1 MIRHA
6 YLYDTDYAYISKLG
20 NYLSMNSTFPFV
32 VNVCKTQEELIEM
45 IKHHNSNLVL
55 ISEKDYEKSRNLN
68 CKELVILSEKKSGEI
83 GNINY
88 VNKYQNGEKIIK
100 DILNLL
106 AKSES
111 MGNIINRKNS
121 LKVIAFYTPIKRS
134 LSTTMCIAMGQ
145 LLGKRTKTLYINF
158 ECFSG
163 LKSLLKCD
171 FQKNIGD
178 LLYFMANHNSGFGI
192 SLSGVIENIEG
203 LDIISSFENQS
214 DLISVESQIWLDLL
228 HNIEC
233 ETDYE
238 YVLLDLSDSVQG
250 LFDILKVADKVITSV
265 DNDEV
270 AIFKLMKYEECLKV
284 SGYEEVI
291 EKTKKCNVPHQHRKN
306 GEIHFL
312 GYGELG
318 EYVKTVL
325 QGVIDEN
332 IDR

>member
-1 MIRHA
+1 MTRFA
-6 YLYDTDYAYISKLG
+6 FLFDTDYAYASKLG
-20 NYLSMNSTFPFV
+20 NYLSMNNTFPFV
-32 VNVCKTQEELIEM
+32 VCVCKTKQELIEM
-45 IKHHNSNLVL
+45 SNRENTSIVL
-55 ISEKDYEKSRNLN
+55 ISEKEHIKSDIFKSNEIIL
-68 CKELVILSEKKSGEI
+68 LSEKNTQEFENKK
-83 GNINY
+83 Y
-88 VNKYQNGEKIIK
+88 VNKYQNGEKIVK
-100 DILNLL
+100 DILSMLSL
-106 AKSES
+106 SEGMKS
-111 MGNIINRKNS
+111 IISRKNK
-121 LKVIAFYTPIKRS
+121 LKVLAFYTPVKRS

-163 LKSLLKCD
+163 LKSMLNCD

-178 LLYFMANHNSGFGI
+178 LLYYMANHNTGFGVTV
-192 SLSGVIENIEG
+192 SGIVESIEG
-203 LDIISSFENQS
+203 LDIIPSFDNQL
-214 DLISVESQIWLDLL
+214 DLIEVKSQTWLKLIN
-228 HNIEC
+228 NIEC

-238 YVLLDLSDSVQG
+238 YLLLDLSDSVQG
-250 LFDILKVADKVITSV
+250 LFDILKIADKVITSV

-284 SGYEEVI
+284 SGFEEVI

-325 QGVIDEN
+325 QGVIEEN
-332 IDR
+332 AD